1 MIDKQLL
8 ELLVCP
14 EDRTPLHEAE
24 PALVERINQAIREGR
39 LKNRAGRIVEQA
51 IHGGLVR
58 QDGALL
64 YPVIDDIPVMLI
76 EEAIPLEQLS

>member
-14 EDRTPLHEAE
+14 ENHTALREAE
-24 PALVERINQAIREGR
+24 PALVERVNQAIQARR
-39 LKNRAGRIVEQA
+39 LKNRAGRVVEQA
-51 IHGGLVR
+51 IQGGLVR
-58 QDGALL
+58 QDGTLL
-64 YPVIDDIPVMLI
+64 YPIIDDIPVLLI

>member
-14 EDRTPLHEAE
+14 ENHTALHEAE
-24 PALVERINQAIREGR
+24 PSLVERINQAIQARR
-39 LKNRAGRIVEQA
+39 LKNRAGRVVEQA
-51 IHGGLVR
+51 IQGGLVR
-58 QDGALL
+58 QDGTLL
-64 YPVIDDIPVMLI
+64 YPVIDDIPVLLI

>member
-14 EDRTPLHEAE
+14 ENHTALHEAE
-24 PALVERINQAIREGR
+24 PALVERINQAIQARR
-39 LKNRAGRIVEQA
+39 LKNRAGRVVEQA
-51 IHGGLVR
+51 IQGGLVR
-58 QDGALL
+58 QDGTLL
-64 YPVIDDIPVMLI
+64 YPIIDDIPVLLI

>member
-14 EDRTPLHEAE
+14 ENHTPLHEAE

-39 LKNRAGRIVEQA
+39 LKNRAGRNVEHA
-51 IHGGLVR
+51 IQGGLIR
-58 QDGALL
+58 QDGTLL
-64 YPVIDDIPVMLI
+64 YPIIDDIPVMLI